1 MLYPSV
7 LQKLHEKKPT
17 VATNVDALDTTS
29 ETTRSTASID
39 IISQL
44 LKKHPLKFCTLHPLA
59 GRGGS
64 VSRRDHN
71 PKTRK
76 RAQLAWA
83 LKSEGK
89 FKPIPSRSSGERGL
103 GGEGLLSEKPPL
115 PQNFP
120 HHMLFGRGPGGG
132 KDSHSRRWRLS
143 MAVFLN
149 RNKRPSA
156 APIEVAEASCKEAA
170 SPGVLPRHSSTI
182 LGFSRL
188 GRYMTKRRPM
198 H

>member
-1 MLYPSV
+1 MMG
-7 LQKLHEKKPT
+7 
-17 VATNVDALDTTS
+17 
-29 ETTRSTASID
+29 ASFAV
-39 IISQL
+39 S
-44 LKKHPLKFCTLHPLA
+44 FMLA

-83 LKSEGK
+83 LKSGGK
-89 FKPIPSRSSGERGL
+89 VKPIPSRSSGERGL
-103 GGEGLLSEKPPL
+103 GGRGFSQRSRLS

>member
-1 MLYPSV
+1 MAFRSPPPPLRVPTY
-7 LQKLHEKKPT
+7 KLVSYQT
-17 VATNVDALDTTS
+17 
-29 ETTRSTASID
+29 
-39 IISQL
+39 
-44 LKKHPLKFCTLHPLA
+44 LA
-59 GRGGS
+59 GRDGS

-71 PKTRK
+71 RLARNRVQPSGANSLKKETTRTP
-76 RAQLAWA
+76 AA
-83 LKSEGK
+83 LRERGVW
-89 FKPIPSRSSGERGL
+89 GERGFSQRSR
-103 GGEGLLSEKPPL
+103 LS

-120 HHMLFGRGPGGG
+120 HHMLFGRGPGRG
-132 KDSHSRRWRLS
+132 KDSHSRQWRLS